1 MADTQKENLTNK
13 YWKKRARQDKLKVI
27 RTQEKGIDSLK
38 RLLKTNLDDVE
49 KKITAFYDKY
59 ADNFTDTLTY
69 TQAVK
74 YKMKLKQNAY
84 KFKKDKIL
92 QKILREDA
100 PKYKIERLRALQT
113 DLQIQLAVATA
124 GQQKGIYKTL
134 EDVAKVSQASVKERF
149 KDVSNVK
156 FNTIA
161 DKKLQKIIGSD
172 WSGKNWSERLWK
184 DREKVGMKVQE
195 LLETGLPQGRPLQ
208 DMARDLK
215 DATQSS
221 FNDAFRLIRTEAAH
235 VDGQVKLEG
244 YKQSAK
250 DLGYTEYVYDAFLDD
265 RTSKIC
271 QELNGQKFPID
282 EAEVGV
288 NYPPMHPNCRST
300 THLDEGTMDDDFD
313 FLPDDWEEKKEP
325 EEVLNKNNIAEKIE
339 NNSIKNI
346 DIEEIMQ
353 EALEEQK
360 QIQND
365 YIEFDKK
372 RIEYNRKW
380 LLEGNAEAQKQADFW
395 YKKAQEKYIEKQEYQ
410 NRVAQKI
417 INQLNNIP
425 NNLEVKTVRGL
436 ESIALET
443 QNNLN
448 KLINKNIISDKTIPM
463 MRTFEER
470 SRFIPAK
477 NIIEIDDIALNR
489 KEIGTTLH
497 ESMHWLEHN
506 NKNIL
511 NKSVAFLE
519 YRTEGEVAKKL
530 SEITGFNYKD
540 TEIAKKDR
548 FFSPYVGKIYKHTN
562 GEYWGTEILSMG
574 VEELYNHPLDLYK
587 KDKEYFNFI
596 IAVLRKQL

>member
-1 MADTQKENLTNK
+1 MSKPKKKKKLTND
-13 YWKKRARQDKLKVI
+13 YWRKRARQDKLKVI
-27 RTQEKGIDSLK
+27 RTQEKGIDNLK

-59 ADNFTDTLTY
+59 ADNYTDTLTY
-69 TQAVK
+69 TQAVQ

-172 WSGKNWSERLWK
+172 WSGKNWSDRLWK
-184 DREKVGMKVQE
+184 DREKVGLKVQE
-195 LLETGLPQGRPLQ
+195 LLETGLPQGRSLQ

-271 QELNGQKFPID
+271 QELNAQKIPID

-300 THLDEGTMDDDFD
+300 THLDEGSIDDDFD
-313 FLPDDWEEKKEP
+313 FLPDDLEEKTQNTETIGFIPVTDTKEA
-325 EEVLNKNNIAEKIE
+325 ENFAKGLGIETVEYKGLDLKTVNRMNKVFADYKNNYPEIVESMKFTGSAQNLYSHMKNNVITDEFVAQLIYKKYPDLAYSQFSSQIPQIKKNLLRNYFVNSKARATSRYNEWDKGIVFNAKEKYKDTILAKASE
-339 NNSIKNI
+339 VANKFKPRATASVEGTINH
-346 DIEEIMQ
+346 ELGHQM
-353 EALEEQK
+353 
-360 QIQND
+360 
-365 YIEFDKK
+365 DKLLDL
-372 RIEYNRKW
+372 RK
-380 LLEGNAEAQKQADFW
+380 NAE
-395 YKKAQEKYIEKQEYQ
+395 I
-410 NRVAQKI
+410 QKI
-417 INQLNNIP
+417 YNSMTSQEIT
-425 NNLEVKTVRGL
+425 E
-436 ESIALET
+436 
-443 QNNLN
+443 
-448 KLINKNIISDKTIPM
+448 KL
-463 MRTFEER
+463 
-470 SRFIPAK
+470 SRYA
-477 NIIEIDDIALNR
+477 
-489 KEIGTTLH
+489 
-497 ESMHWLEHN
+497 WN
-506 NKNIL
+506 NKNVKYAEFIAEAW
-511 NKSVAFLE
+511 SE
-519 YRTEGEVAKKL
+519 YKTSRHPREVAKQIG
-530 SEITGFNYKD
+530 EIIEK
-540 TEIAKKDR
+540 E
-548 FFSPYVGKIYKHTN
+548 
-562 GEYWGTEILSMG
+562 
-574 VEELYNHPLDLYK
+574 YK
-587 KDKEYFNFI
+587 KFKLKN
-596 IAVLRKQL
+596 

>member
-1 MADTQKENLTNK
+1 MSKPKNKKKLTND

-27 RTQEKGIDSLK
+27 RTQEKGIDNLK

-59 ADNFTDTLTY
+59 ADNYTDTLTY
-69 TQAVK
+69 TQAVQ

-84 KFKKDKIL
+84 KFKNDKIL

-172 WSGKNWSERLWK
+172 WSGKNWSDRLWK

-195 LLETGLPQGRPLQ
+195 LLETGLPQGRSLQ

-288 NYPPMHPNCRST
+288 NYPPMHPNCYDRLTQVMTNNGFKYFIDLQTNDKVLTLNPETLETEYQEPIAFYRYRYKGFMLLFEDDYINLKVTPEHNMLESGKLKKALLCEKIYQDTGKLEFINDFNKKYQFNGLIKRISYDDDVFCVEVEKYNTLLVKRKGKYAWCGNCRST
-300 THLDEGTMDDDFD
+300 THLYEGSIDEDID
-313 FLPDDWEEKKEP
+313 FL
-325 EEVLNKNNIAEKIE
+325 L
-339 NNSIKNI
+339 
-346 DIEEIMQ
+346 
-353 EALEEQK
+353 
-360 QIQND
+360 
-365 YIEFDKK
+365 
-372 RIEYNRKW
+372 
-380 LLEGNAEAQKQADFW
+380 
-395 YKKAQEKYIEKQEYQ
+395 
-410 NRVAQKI
+410 
-417 INQLNNIP
+417 
-425 NNLEVKTVRGL
+425 
-436 ESIALET
+436 
-443 QNNLN
+443 
-448 KLINKNIISDKTIPM
+448 
-463 MRTFEER
+463 
-470 SRFIPAK
+470 
-477 NIIEIDDIALNR
+477 
-489 KEIGTTLH
+489 
-497 ESMHWLEHN
+497 
-506 NKNIL
+506 
-511 NKSVAFLE
+511 
-519 YRTEGEVAKKL
+519 
-530 SEITGFNYKD
+530 
-540 TEIAKKDR
+540 
-548 FFSPYVGKIYKHTN
+548 
-562 GEYWGTEILSMG
+562 
-574 VEELYNHPLDLYK
+574 
-587 KDKEYFNFI
+587 
-596 IAVLRKQL
+596 